1 MARPRTKYLGRDHGE
16 HLSATTPA
24 GPFYADEPLFRK
36 ELERFF
42 YRSWLNV
49 GREEQIPQPGDFL
62 TREIGDESV
71 ILVRGTDGRARA
83 FYNVCRHRGTRLVE
97 AAEGHKLRS
106 IVCPYHGWTY
116 SPEGTLVGAPHTDG
130 LVDFTKDDR
139 GLVPIRLESWGGF
152 IWLNLDPEAPALRDE
167 FGRFFAKFDRFPLAE
182 LRLAARKTY
191 EVRANWKILVEN
203 YQECYHCAP
212 IHPELNRITPYFSG
226 EVHDYFVDGAR
237 MTPFS
242 GGYMEFAKDYQS
254 MTWTGYT
261 TRAPLAGMRDED
273 LRRIYYYA
281 VFPNLLFSLHPD
293 FLMIHRAWPHATD
306 RSTIE
311 CEFYFD
317 PRAMAGSGFD
327 PSDAVELWDLINR
340 QDWAVCE
347 KTMKGVRSRSFVGG
361 RYSEQEPQV
370 YDFDEYVRRRLE
382 EA

>member
-1 MARPRTKYLGRDHGE
+1 MAKSKTKYVGREHGV
-16 HLSATTPA
+16 HLEATTPA
-24 GPFYADEPLFRK
+24 GPFYTDESRFRK
-36 ELERFF
+36 EIDSFY

-49 GREEQIPQPGDFL
+49 AREEQIPEPGDFV
-62 TREIGDESV
+62 TRAVGDESV
-71 ILVRGTDGRARA
+71 ILVRGTDGRVRA

-97 AAEGHKLRS
+97 EPEGHKLRS

-116 SPEGTLVGAPHTDG
+116 SPEGSLVGAPHTEAVIDFRKEEQG
-130 LVDFTKDDR
+130 LVA
-139 GLVPIRLESWGGF
+139 IRVESWGGF
-152 IWLNLDPEAPALRDE
+152 LWVNLEPSAPPIAEEL
-167 FGRFFAKFDRFPLAE
+167 GRFFAKFDRFPLRE
-182 LRLAARKTY
+182 LRLASRQTY

-212 IHPELNRITPYFSG
+212 IHPDLNRITPYFSG

-242 GGYMEFAKDYQS
+242 GGYMEFAKDFES
-254 MTWTGYT
+254 MTWSGYT
-261 TRAPLAGMRDED
+261 NRPPLTGMTDVDR
-273 LRRIYYYA
+273 RRIYYYA
-281 VFPNLLFSLHPD
+281 IFPNLFFSLHPD
-293 FLMIHRAWPHATD
+293 FLMIHRTWPHSPD
-306 RSTIE
+306 RSTVE

-317 PRAMAGSGFD
+317 AAAMDAPDFD

-347 KTMKGVRSRSFVGG
+347 REMKGVRSRSFKGG